1 MNFDVSASLKL
12 RRAAAECAPA
22 VLGIVKMRLS
32 QVSGVPAI
40 VDNLARSIQDMVIGK
55 NVQGLVMG
63 KAAREYYERLLQND
77 RPMEQ
82 LEASVQSTMTA
93 SVSNQGQAAA
103 QVINFFLADENKEH
117 KDELVRLSKLDT
129 PEADTQIL
137 SLVSEAMRLDPQV
150 PLIPRVAKVDATIPD
165 GDRKIPVKKGDFVF
179 PSMLKAGMVRL
190 ACVHALGN
198 ALTRLANG
206 RTRPS
211 SQSLRRSRLATPPS
225 TVSSATACTPASA
238 RPSSTSR
245 WCR

>member
-1 MNFDVSASLKL
+1 MLSAFFISCVKPLAVFSSHLLQSLTRPSRSVFMNFDVSASLKL
-12 RRAAAECAPA
+12 RKAAADFGPA
-22 VLGIVKMRLS
+22 VLGIIKMRLS

-40 VDNLARSIQDMVIGK
+40 LDNLARGIQDMIVGK
-55 NVQGLVMG
+55 DVQGFVMG

-137 SLVSEAMRLDPQV
+137 SLVNEAMRLDPQV

-165 GDRKIPVKKGDFVF
+165 GDREIAVKKGDFVF
-179 PSMLKAGMVRL
+179 PSMLKAGMVR
-190 ACVHALGN
+190 
-198 ALTRLANG
+198 G
-206 RTRPS
+206 RS
-211 SQSLRRSRLATPPS
+211 SDSL
-225 TVSSATACTPASA
+225 VDA
-238 RPSSTSR
+238 R
-245 WCR
+245 